1 MRYVVIGS
9 SAAGLFAVEE
19 IRRHDP
25 KGKITVLTADNEPYY
40 SRCLTTYYLAG
51 DIPYVNL
58 FLRPDSFAPRLGLE
72 IAYGLRVT
80 GFNPEEQTVITHDGR
95 GWKYDKLLLATG
107 ASANKLDAP
116 GADLPEVFTL
126 RHMSDA
132 KGINALIPSSREAVV
147 VGGGLVSL
155 KSAYALLK
163 RGLKV
168 TVVVSSSQVLSQMLD
183 EVSAGIVARHLEMHG
198 LKIILGAD
206 VACINGEEHVEGVT
220 LTDGREIPA
229 QLVVIG
235 KGVRPNVDFLHNSPV
250 AVGRGIQVDDRL
262 ATNVPD
268 VYAAGDVVESWD
280 RVLERKTINATWPNA
295 TIQGRIAGANMAGV
309 DTRYL
314 GSMGFNSV
322 DFFGLPVMSAGI
334 VKPPAL
340 AADPGSCWQVKE
352 QWKYSSQGYPA
363 YQRLV
368 FKGDILK
375 GYVLVGDTG
384 RAGILTTLIR
394 EGKPYRSRVVET

>member
-1 MRYVVIGS
+1 M
-9 SAAGLFAVEE
+9 
-19 IRRHDP
+19 
-25 KGKITVLTADNEPYY
+25 
-40 SRCLTTYYLAG
+40 
-51 DIPYVNL
+51 
-58 FLRPDSFAPRLGLE
+58 
-72 IAYGLRVT
+72 
-80 GFNPEEQTVITHDGR
+80 
-95 GWKYDKLLLATG
+95 
-107 ASANKLDAP
+107 
-116 GADLPEVFTL
+116 
-126 RHMSDA
+126 
-132 KGINALIPSSREAVV
+132 
-147 VGGGLVSL
+147 
-155 KSAYALLK
+155 
-163 RGLKV
+163 
-168 TVVVSSSQVLSQMLD
+168 
-183 EVSAGIVARHLEMHG
+183 
-198 LKIILGAD
+198 
-206 VACINGEEHVEGVT
+206 
-220 LTDGREIPA
+220 
-229 QLVVIG
+229 
-235 KGVRPNVDFLHNSPV
+235 
-250 AVGRGIQVDDRL
+250 
-262 ATNVPD
+262 
-268 VYAAGDVVESWD
+268 ESWD